1 MTIRT
6 RFAPS
11 PTGDLHIGGARTAL
25 FAWAFARA
33 NAGEFILRIED
44 TDRERHQEAAV
55 AKIISAMEWLGL
67 DYDDGPYYQSN
78 RYDRYKEAI
87 DTLLEIGQ
95 AYRCICS
102 KEKLDSLR
110 EKQMNSGLKPKY
122 DGCCREANYGSDC
135 GMHVI
140 RFRNPEDGVV
150 IFDDMVRGRIE
161 VANAELD
168 DLIIARS
175 DSNPTYNLTVV
186 VDDIDMR
193 ITHVIRGDDH
203 INNTPRQIN
212 IFKAFGAEV
221 PVFAHVPSILAP
233 DGKKLSK
240 RTGAQS
246 VMEYKAEGYLSAAV
260 LNYLIRLGWSHGD
273 KELFSRDEIINL
285 FDIKHVQKSPSALN
299 PDKLLWLN
307 QNYIKETTIPTLAE
321 LLLPFYVES
330 GVDVTK
336 DKLMGVLPAF
346 VERCKTLP
354 DFVNQTHFLFT
365 NAVNYDATAVV
376 KFLVP
381 EIKPALQEFYNR
393 LQELVNWDKEGV
405 HQVIIAVAAQFA
417 LKMGSFAQPVR
428 VCVTGCTVSP
438 SLDLTLVMLGRE
450 KVLQRL
456 DFALT
461 DLPTLNK

>member
-33 NAGEFILRIED
+33 NNGEFVLRIED
-44 TDRERHQEAAV
+44 TDRERHQEEAV

-67 DYDDGPYYQSN
+67 DYDDGPYYQSK
-78 RYDRYKEAI
+78 RYDRYKEI
-87 DTLLEIGQ
+87 SDVLLNAGH

-102 KEKLDSLR
+102 KDKLDVLR
-110 EKQMNSGLKPKY
+110 EEQMKSGLKPKY
-122 DGCCREANYGSDC
+122 DGCCRDANHGADC

-140 RFRNPEDGVV
+140 RFRNPEIGVV
-150 IFDDMVRGRIE
+150 VFDDMVRGKIE

-175 DSNPTYNLTVV
+175 DGNPTYNLTVV

-212 IFKAFGAEV
+212 IFKALGAEV

-273 KELFSRDEIINL
+273 KELFNRDEMITL
-285 FDIKHVQKSPSALN
+285 FDIGHVQKSPSALN

-307 QNYIKETTIPTLAE
+307 QHYVKETAIPVLAE
-321 LLLPFYVES
+321 LLLPFYAD
-330 GVDVTK
+330 GGITVTK
-336 DKLMGVLPAF
+336 DQLIKVLPAF

-354 DFVNQTHFLFT
+354 EFVNQSYFLF
-365 NAVNYDATAVV
+365 NDAVIYDEAAVM

-381 EIKPALQEFYNR
+381 EIKPFLQAFYSG
-393 LQELVNWDKEGV
+393 LQILGVWDKEAI
-405 HQVIIAVAAQFA
+405 HQVIVDVAARFG
-417 LKMGSFAQPVR
+417 LKMGNLAQPVR

-438 SLDLTLVMLGRE
+438 SLDLTLVMLGRD
-450 KVLQRL
+450 KALQRL
-456 DFALT
+456 SYALNE
-461 DLPTLNK
+461 LIA